1 MRAFLGIARERVY
14 SPGKVEDD
22 RAILDAVAERLA
34 ARHPVRTVSAEEQLD
49 PPGPGTIVFTMC
61 QGPAA
66 LRTMREWEAAGIRVI
81 NATDSIENCHRH
93 RMQPA
98 LEQCSV
104 SCPPGVLVSA
114 NGDTTLPDWIAAGAW
129 IKRGDVHATQPGDV
143 VFVREEGRARE
154 VLSDFRARGIASA
167 LVQRHVDGVVV
178 KFYAVREGFFACFPE
193 TTAALGKADVDAM
206 RALANEGAAALGLEI
221 FGGDCV
227 RTPDGAL
234 SLIDLN
240 DWPSYGRCRSA
251 AATAIAGYLDA
262 QVCR

>member
-1 MRAFLGIARERVY
+1 MISVH
-14 SPGKVEDD
+14 GK
-22 RAILDAVAERLA
+22 AV
-34 ARHPVRTVSAEEQLD
+34 
-49 PPGPGTIVFTMC
+49 
-61 QGPAA
+61 
-66 LRTMREWEAAGIRVI
+66 
-81 NATDSIENCHRH
+81 
-93 RMQPA
+93 
-98 LEQCSV
+98 
-104 SCPPGVLVSA
+104 
-114 NGDTTLPDWIAAGAW
+114 LPDWVAAGAW
-129 IKRGDVHATQPGDV
+129 IKRGDFHATQPGDV

-154 VLSDFRARGIASA
+154 VLSDFRARGIARA

-178 KFYAVREGFFACFPE
+178 KFYAVRQGFFACFPE
-193 TTAALGKADVDAM
+193 TTAALGEADVDAM
-206 RALANEGAAALGLEI
+206 RVLANEGAASLGLEI